1 MTARAAVLAFALGIV
16 ALALSCGEAKAP
28 GPQSQDPEAQAA
40 RVAADT
46 HLLQDAQQAV
56 NEVVR
61 NAPDCEAAKA
71 SMDEANRKIAEAES
85 KVQTATGRTTLDA
98 MKTQV
103 KRVAEL
109 CP

>member
-1 MTARAAVLAFALGIV
+1 VKRTGSAR
-16 ALALSCGEAKAP
+16 ALALGACFAMTCCGEAKAP

-71 SMDEANRKIAEAES
+71 SMEAANRKIAEAEA

-98 MKTQV
+98 MRTQV

>member
-1 MTARAAVLAFALGIV
+1 MRGNCLGAVLAV
-16 ALALSCGEAKAP
+16 AVCSVACAEAKAP
-28 GPQSQDPEAQAA
+28 ERGSDDIGAQTARITADNQLLADVQQS
-40 RVAADT
+40 
-46 HLLQDAQQAV
+46 V

-71 SMDEANRKIAEAES
+71 SMEEANRKIADADG

-98 MKTQV
+98 MRTQV